1 MRLLADILA
10 NAFFLYTIYTSL
22 ERNSLVPIVT
32 VLLGLIM
39 MVTYNLLS
47 RATRVEVIKVSKE
60 ENNND

>member
-1 MRLLADILA
+1 MRLLADIFA

-39 MVTYNLLS
+39 MVTYNLS
-47 RATRVEVIKVSKE
+47 PRAIRVEVIKVSKE
-60 ENNND
+60 EKHND

>member
-1 MRLLADILA
+1 MRLLAYILA

-47 RATRVEVIKVSKE
+47 RATRVKVIKITKE
-60 ENNND
+60 DENND

>member
-47 RATRVEVIKVSKE
+47 RATRVKVIKITKE

>member
-10 NAFFLYTIYTSL
+10 NAFFLYTIYISL
-22 ERNSLVPIVT
+22 ERNSLVPIVA

-47 RATRVEVIKVSKE
+47 RATRVKVIKITKE
-60 ENNND
+60 ENNNE

>member
-1 MRLLADILA
+1 MRLLADIFA
-10 NAFFLYTIYTSL
+10 NAFLLYTIYISL

-47 RATRVEVIKVSKE
+47 RATRVKVIKITKE
-60 ENNND
+60 ENNNE